1 MRGAGYFVFALAIA
15 LALFARMFYP
25 RIDINKERERVTSKV
40 CSQPS
45 LAESRRALDDLHF
58 DEVFELPEEKKI
70 TAWKRYA
77 ARWSM
82 RAVVF
87 VRIDASVSPTTCKV
101 EGFHVG
107 R

>member
-1 MRGAGYFVFALAIA
+1 
-15 LALFARMFYP
+15 
-25 RIDINKERERVTSKV
+25 
-40 CSQPS
+40 
-45 LAESRRALDDLHF
+45 
-58 DEVFELPEEKKI
+58 
-70 TAWKRYA
+70 
-77 ARWSM
+77 M